1 MAFAS
6 ILKRPADDTHGDLLL
21 FVQLR
26 TALASDRGPRI
37 VGAVNSVPNPFTITN
52 SRPPPRAEHPPS
64 TGLSFHQQRNLVHQH
79 HTATLQVS
87 VQNLETSCCST
98 STDLSSGKNLTLGVA
113 IKSVS
118 LKLGSRGGLLSHH
131 TTTCCFCTALRLIG
145 R

>member
-1 MAFAS
+1 M
-6 ILKRPADDTHGDLLL
+6 IL
-21 FVQLR
+21 
-26 TALASDRGPRI
+26 TATCCCLSSYAPPLPQT
-37 VGAVNSVPNPFTITN
+37 AEN
-52 SRPPPRAEHPPS
+52 SRCRKFRSKSIHNYEQPSTTTTRRAPPS
-64 TGLSFHQQRNLVHQH
+64 PGLSFHQQRNLVHQH
-79 HTATLQVS
+79 HSATLQVS
-87 VQNLETSCCST
+87 VQNLEASCCST